1 MSLNKLL
8 SNGKIGSG
16 LSLDLDKLTYKSFQ
30 PFEAPSVHTF
40 STNELKQQSMVLIRS
55 DVDDVELKFPSIAE
69 LQELLPNAND
79 YLELTVKYRTLG
91 TVTISSVDGLFFILF
106 GNSYQLDPSNGTVFK
121 TAKIGVARTNSAGSL
136 RIY

>member
-8 SNGKIGSG
+8 STGKIGPG

-30 PFEAPSVHTF
+30 PVEVPSLHTF
-40 STNELKQQSMVLIRS
+40 STDEIKQQSMVLVRS
-55 DVDDVELKFPSIAE
+55 NIDDVELKFPSSAE
-69 LQELLPNAND
+69 IQELLPNAND

-106 GNSYQLDPSNGTVFK
+106 GTSYQLEPSNGTVWK
-121 TAKIGVARTNSAGSL
+121 TAKIGVARTNAGGTL
-136 RIY
+136 RTY